1 MLAQG
6 SVALPD
12 AVFFIRRSMKLPRK
26 SVLSDISILSGK
38 GISLAARTGALALI
52 SAASYAQTQL
62 PAVSVSAPRLPSA
75 SVQSSVGGI
84 SDAPLA
90 ETPQSI
96 SIVGSDQLKFSG
108 ALDLSTALR
117 GETSVAN
124 AYNTFGYIESFTV
137 RGFLLN
143 SFLNYRRDGLAISN
157 HAPINLENKEALQI
171 LKGVSGIQAG
181 VSAPGGLINYVLKKP
196 TTTPTRSLGAQ
207 ISERGTVRV
216 DADFGGRTDDRAFGY
231 RIIGALQERRPAP
244 DNAKGDK
251 QFLSGFFDYRFR
263 HQGVLEWEVEH
274 SRSKQIS
281 VPGYGLLDTDGD
293 GVGDT
298 LPKVP
303 SPRSNQNAQAWSRPF
318 ESASTTASIR
328 YEQPIALDWKAG
340 IRLAGQR
347 IRTNDR
353 IAFPDGCSSAAT
365 YVYPGLCANGDVDVY
380 DFRSDNERR
389 TLNASEA
396 YLKGDAKTG
405 FIKHELNVSL
415 KATTYRE
422 RYEPR
427 QAYNYVGTFNAFA
440 PTALPADGTKS
451 DLNTQSNF
459 HMTELSITDAMQLNE
474 AWSLW
479 WGLKHTRIGSDSS
492 RTDGS
497 RPVNFNS
504 SFTTPYASLGYK
516 PWKDGYA
523 YVSGGQGIETESVP
537 NRPSIYTNFGQA
549 LPALKSKQLELG
561 FKQVIRNAS
570 SAPGLFTAAVFSI
583 EKPFSD
589 DVPAAGGLVTRNAG
603 ARLAKHQGL
612 ELSYAGALSSSIDT
626 RLQATFLDAK
636 QKRDAAG
643 LFTDKRTTNVS
654 PFSAAATVDWQIV
667 GNTRWSN
674 RLTYFSSKPVNRDN
688 SVSLPAAWQFDTALR
703 LVQKTAGTTF
713 IWQAGIDNVFNRRYW
728 QDAPTQSW
736 GGTYLFAAQPRT
748 LRASVTANF

>member
-1 MLAQG
+1 
-6 SVALPD
+6 
-12 AVFFIRRSMKLPRK
+12 MKLPRK
-26 SVLSDISILSGK
+26 T
-38 GISLAARTGALALI
+38 SLRKNLC
-52 SAASYAQTQL
+52 SHWVWAASLLCVSTAPAAQTLL
-62 PAVSVSAPRLPSA
+62 PAVSVSAPRLPNA

-96 SIVGSDQLKFSG
+96 SIVGGEQLKASG

-117 GETSVAN
+117 GETSVTN
-124 AYNTFGYIESFTV
+124 AYNTVGYIESFAV

-157 HAPINLENKEALQI
+157 HAPVNLENKEAVQI

-196 TTTPTRSLGAQ
+196 TSLPTRSLGALM
-207 ISERGTVRV
+207 SERGSVRI
-216 DADFGGRTDDRAFGY
+216 DADFGGRTDDRTFGY
-231 RIIGALQERRPAP
+231 RIIGAIQERRPAA
-244 DNAKGDK
+244 DNAKGEK
-251 QFLSGFFDYRFR
+251 QFLSSFFDYRFR
-263 HQGVLEWEVEH
+263 NQGTLELELEH

-281 VPGYGLLDTDGD
+281 VPGYSLLDTDGD

-303 SPRSNQNAQAWSRPF
+303 SPRLNQNAQAWSQPF
-318 ESASTTASIR
+318 ESTATTASIR
-328 YEQPIALDWKAG
+328 YEQPLALDWRAG
-340 IRLAGQR
+340 LRLAGQR

-365 YVYPGLCANGDVDVY
+365 YVYPGLCANGDVDIY
-380 DFRSDNERR
+380 DYRSENERR

-405 FIKHELNVSL
+405 FVKHELNISL

-440 PTALPADGTKS
+440 PAALPADGTKS

-474 AWSLW
+474 VWSLW
-479 WGLKHTRIGSDSS
+479 WGLKATRIGSDSS
-492 RTDGS
+492 RTDGT
-497 RPVNFNS
+497 RPINLNA

-516 PWKDGYA
+516 PWRDGYV
-523 YVSGGQGIETESVP
+523 YLSGGQGIEIENVP
-537 NRPSIYTNFGQA
+537 NRPSIYTNFGQV
-549 LPALKSKQLELG
+549 LPALKSKQIELG
-561 FKQVIRNAS
+561 FKQVIRVGSN
-570 SAPGLFTAAVFSI
+570 APGLFTSALFSI

-589 DVPAAGGLVTRNAG
+589 DVPADNGLVTRLAG
-603 ARLAKHQGL
+603 TRLAKHRGL
-612 ELSYAGALSSSIDT
+612 ELTYAGALANTIDAK
-626 RLQATFLDAK
+626 LQATFLDAK

-643 LFTDKRTTNVS
+643 LFFDKRTTNAS
-654 PFSAAATVDWQIV
+654 PFTAAATIDWQV
-667 GNTRWSN
+667 LGSTQWRN
-674 RLTYFSSKPVNRDN
+674 RFSYFSSKPVTRDN
-688 SVSLPAAWQFDTALR
+688 AVSLPAAWQLDTALR
-703 LVQKTAGTTF
+703 LIQKRANTTYV
-713 IWQAGIDNVFNRRYW
+713 WQAGIDNVLNRRYW

-748 LRASVTANF
+748 FRASLTANF